1 MCFLTN
7 KEVVTSIFYV
17 QYTEKKTGQPWAR
30 HWLSIVY
37 LYLGQTISLEGII
50 LARQT

>member
-7 KEVVTSIFYV
+7 KYVVTSIFMYST
-17 QYTEKKTGQPWAR
+17 QKNTGQPWAR

-37 LYLGQTISLEGII
+37 LYLGQTVSLEGII
-50 LARQT
+50 LVRQT

>member
-17 QYTEKKTGQPWAR
+17 QYTEKKLFNPE
-30 HWLSIVY
+30 HVIDSV
-37 LYLGQTISLEGII
+37 LYIYI
-50 LARQT
+50 